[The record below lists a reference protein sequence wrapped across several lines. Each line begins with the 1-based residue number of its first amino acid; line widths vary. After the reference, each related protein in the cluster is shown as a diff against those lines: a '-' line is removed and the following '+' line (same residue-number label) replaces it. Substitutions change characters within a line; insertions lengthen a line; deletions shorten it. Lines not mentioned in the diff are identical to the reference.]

1 MSCINLCDLFLW
13 QISIILIGVIISSEI
28 LLNSSLERLLRSIYK
43 LLQKVF
49 KLFQSPYFS
58 DEKKETLVF
67 LYSKKLLLYSTLFLM
82 NMLFILFPIII
93 IFWFLFDLKGLTI
106 NMTIVITVI
115 SFAYLFFRLR

>member
-1 MSCINLCDLFLW
+1 MSCINLCDLFIW
-13 QISIILIGVIISSEI
+13 KISIILIGVIISSEI

-43 LLQKVF
+43 LLKKVF